1 MSDFTLANGTEITF
15 DLSQMTYGQ
24 WLGLFDAKESEERS
38 DSTLARVCGLKIK
51 DLKAIPFLEYKALF
65 QAFLKKTREPLQD
78 PNA

>member
-15 DLSQMTYGQ
+15 DLSKMTYGQ
-24 WLGLFDAKESEERS
+24 WLGLFDTKESEERS